1 MDWVAIPFKV
11 MVIYLLGFLNY
22 NYYDNVEAAVVDNY
36 FPNAQSVL
44 YNIAQRQPPQHTSR
58 LIDCSVGGKS
68 IYKMLSS

>member
-22 NYYDNVEAAVVDNY
+22 NYGNVEAAVVDN